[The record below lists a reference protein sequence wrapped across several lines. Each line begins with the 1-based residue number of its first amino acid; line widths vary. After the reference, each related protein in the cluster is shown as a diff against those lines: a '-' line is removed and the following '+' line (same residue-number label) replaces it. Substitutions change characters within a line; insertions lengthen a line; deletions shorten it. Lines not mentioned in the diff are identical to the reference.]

1 MRERPLGIRQLLRRV
16 TPRRRRALAAAVALI
31 TAGLL
36 VAGCG
41 GGAGSPGVA
50 GAGSSSTSAAKPSSG
65 GSSKGGA
72 LAFSRCM
79 RSHGVPDFPDPK
91 SNGTIQVNAGPGSDL
106 GPGNPQFKRAQRACQ
121 PLLPA
126 PSAEHQHEEFAAAL
140 RFAACMRS
148 HGVPN
153 FPDPAPPSSG
163 PQTGSGGRGSAGG
176 GNNLGTN
183 GVDPNSPQFRAA
195 NRACRSLTPGGG
207 GVIVSGSPGS

>member
-1 MRERPLGIRQLLRRV
+1 MRERPLRIRQLLRRV
-16 TPRRRRALAAAVALI
+16 TPRPGWALAAAVALI
-31 TAGLL
+31 AAGVL

-41 GGAGSPGVA
+41 GGSRSPGVA
-50 GAGSSSTSAAKPSSG
+50 GAGSSSTSAAKSSSS
-65 GSSKGGA
+65 GSSKGSA

-126 PSAEHQHEEFAAAL
+126 TSAEHQHEEFAAAL

-163 PQTGSGGRGSAGG
+163 PQTGSAGRGSAGG
-176 GNNLGTN
+176 GNPLGTN
-183 GVDPNSPQFRAA
+183 GVDPNSPHFQAA

-207 GVIVSGSPGS
+207 GVVVSGGPGS

>member
-1 MRERPLGIRQLLRRV
+1 MREGPVGTKRLLRRV
-16 TPRRRRALAAAVALI
+16 TPRRRWALAAAVALI
-31 TAGLL
+31 AAGVL

-41 GGAGSPGVA
+41 GGSGTPGVA
-50 GAGSSSTSAAKPSSG
+50 GAGSSSTSAAKPSSS
-65 GSSKGGA
+65 GSSNGGA
-72 LAFSRCM
+72 LAYSRCM

-140 RFAACMRS
+140 RFARCMRS

-176 GNNLGTN
+176 GNTQGLS
-183 GVDPNSPQFRAA
+183 GVDPNSPRFQAA
-195 NRACRSLTPGGG
+195 NRACRSLTPAGG
-207 GVIVSGSPGS
+207 GVVVSGGPGS